1 MPRLYG
7 HICANSDCRRDFTT
21 AAAWAGNEGGPR
33 YCSRKACL
41 RLAGVPSAQLKRGR
55 TSAAAA
61 APAVAHGLPPN
72 ATLVKVREI
81 LGQRYVNETE
91 LEEWQLENDIEE
103 GDEEVEWQVQAK
115 VARHERD
122 KHGRITICWMT
133 TEELQQAGDASSA
146 KAALKEYAKRVAA
159 EVKQALHLLG

>member
-1 MPRLYG
+1 M
-7 HICANSDCRRDFTT
+7 
-21 AAAWAGNEGGPR
+21 
-33 YCSRKACL
+33 
-41 RLAGVPSAQLKRGR
+41 
-55 TSAAAA
+55 
-61 APAVAHGLPPN
+61 AHGLPRN

>member
-1 MPRLYG
+1 M
-7 HICANSDCRRDFTT
+7 
-21 AAAWAGNEGGPR
+21 
-33 YCSRKACL
+33 
-41 RLAGVPSAQLKRGR
+41 
-55 TSAAAA
+55 
-61 APAVAHGLPPN
+61 AHGLPRN

-133 TEELQQAGDASSA
+133 TDELQQAGDASSA

-159 EVKQALHLLG
+159 EVKQALQLLG